1 MKCQRTGF
9 GSDGYVAQRARKGS
23 PMKTL
28 RCTGALL
35 ALGLVVA
42 CASRPAP
49 PQQVPASLH
58 VPEGQTLFLVAEA
71 SGVQIYQC
79 TQKGD
84 GGGFEWA
91 FKSPE
96 ATLTSP
102 EGKPLGKHYAGP
114 TWEANDG
121 STVVGA
127 VKERDPGPTPSAIPW
142 LLLTAK
148 TTSGSGTF
156 ATTKSIQRLATVG
169 GVTPHDPCAA
179 ANLNQM
185 ARVPYTA
192 RYYFYR

>member
-1 MKCQRTGF
+1 MQILRWTG
-9 GSDGYVAQRARKGS
+9 VAS
-23 PMKTL
+23 
-28 RCTGALL
+28 
-35 ALGLVVA
+35 ALGLLLA
-42 CASRPAP
+42 CASHPAAP
-49 PQQVPASLH
+49 PAVPASLR
-58 VPEGQTLFLVAEA
+58 VPEGQSLFLTAEA

-79 TQKGD
+79 VQKAD
-84 GGGFEWA
+84 GGFEWL

-127 VKERDPGPTPSAIPW
+127 LKERDPGPTPSAIPW

-148 TTSGSGTF
+148 TTTGSGTF
-156 ATTKSIQRLATVG
+156 SATKSIQRLATAG
-169 GVTPHDPCAA
+169 GVAPHDPCAA
-179 ANLNQM
+179 GNLNQM